1 LWVLLGVH
9 SRPTVKNKKKEY
21 LIDPSI
27 QYLTICLLELTMFAN
42 VLFSL
47 FSVTQNKNIIK
58 QLKTQ
63 DNFKIQNT
71 SDKSV
76 LLSQISLLFRFQ
88 ELMGEV

>member
-1 LWVLLGVH
+1 
-9 SRPTVKNKKKEY
+9 
-21 LIDPSI
+21 
-27 QYLTICLLELTMFAN
+27 MFAN